1 MPKPTVTRGAY
12 EEILSYWFGG
22 CELNPHQ
29 LEERITLWFEAG
41 PEIDAVIS
49 TRFSGSISDAAA
61 GRLDDWKATAR
72 GRLALI
78 LLLDQFTRHAYRG
91 NKEAFSFDDLAVSL
105 CVSGIEAGLDRDLS
119 IVERAF
125 FYMPMQHAEDLSIQ
139 DNAVQAFQKLLDT
152 SPTDIRPQISRFFM
166 SARSHRNIIAEFGRF
181 PHRNRALGRKCT
193 VDESE
198 YLLVGFV
205 PFRSKG

>member
-1 MPKPTVTRGAY
+1 VTTGAY

-22 CELNPHQ
+22 RQLNPHQ
-29 LEERITLWFEAG
+29 LEERINLWFEAG

-49 TRFSGSISDAAA
+49 TRFGGSIRDAAA
-61 GRLDDWKATAR
+61 GRLDHWKTAAR

-78 LLLDQFTRHAYRG
+78 LLLDQFTRHVHRG
-91 NKEAFSFDDLAVSL
+91 NKEAYLFDDLALSL
-105 CVSGIEAGLDRDLS
+105 CISGIEAELDYDLS

-139 DNAVQAFQKLLDT
+139 DNAVQTFQKLLDA
-152 SPTDIRPQISRFFM
+152 SSTDIQPQIYRFLM
-166 SARSHRNIIAEFGRF
+166 SARSHRNIIAQFGRF

>member
-1 MPKPTVTRGAY
+1 MPRLQPY
-12 EEILSYWFGG
+12 EEILTYWFGEG
-22 CELNPHQ
+22 EPNSNQ

-41 PEIDAVIS
+41 PDIDAEIS
-49 TRFSGSISDAAA
+49 TKFGGAIRDATA
-61 GRLDDWKATAR
+61 GRLDGWKETAR

-78 LLLDQFTRHAYRG
+78 LLLDQFTRHVHRG
-91 NKEAFSFDDLAVSL
+91 NKGAFSCDDLALSL
-105 CVSGIEAGLDRDLS
+105 CLSGIETELDRDLS
-119 IVERAF
+119 IIERAF

-139 DNAVQAFQKLLDT
+139 DTGVQIFQKLLDT
-152 SPTDIRPQISRFFM
+152 SPTDIGPHISRFFM
-166 SARSHRNIIAEFGRF
+166 SARSHRNIIAQFGRF
-181 PHRNRALGRKCT
+181 PHRNRPLGRKCT